1 MQRIGRLA
9 ARAATAVLF
18 CFAAIGSAPASDAE
32 LKPWTGAP
40 QAPAI
45 VLPAPDGTTLALEK
59 WRGRVVLVNFWASWC
74 EPCVEEMP
82 AMQLL
87 RERFD
92 RSRFEILAVN
102 FREHPQ
108 RIESFMKRMDI
119 DFPVV
124 RDDDGSVARNW
135 GVRVFPSSFIVDATG
150 RIRLAAIGP
159 VDWTASD
166 VEARIRALLSP
177 ASAGGR

>member
-1 MQRIGRLA
+1 
-9 ARAATAVLF
+9 
-18 CFAAIGSAPASDAE
+18 
-32 LKPWTGAP
+32 
-40 QAPAI
+40 
-45 VLPAPDGTTLALEK
+45 
-59 WRGRVVLVNFWASWC
+59 
-74 EPCVEEMP
+74 
-82 AMQLL
+82 MQLL